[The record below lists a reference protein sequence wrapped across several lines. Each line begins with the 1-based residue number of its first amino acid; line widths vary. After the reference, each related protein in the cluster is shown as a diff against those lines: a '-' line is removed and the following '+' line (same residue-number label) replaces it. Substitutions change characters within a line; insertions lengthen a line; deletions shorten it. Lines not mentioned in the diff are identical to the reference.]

1 MDGVVTSPARS
12 TAKGAVAPLA
22 AVRDVCEAVGRR
34 GSGSEAVGVYDD
46 SDLEHPYFVGGIVS
60 LIFGIW
66 QRCSGGIPRSGF
78 PETDDGATFW
88 CGSPSWGIVLEH
100 VMP

>member
-46 SDLEHPYFVGGIVS
+46 SDLEHPYFVGGIVA
-60 LIFGIW
+60 LIINIR
-66 QRCSGGIPRSGF
+66 QRCSRGIPRSRF
-78 PETDDGATFW
+78 PEMDDGATF
-88 CGSPSWGIVLEH
+88 GVALPLGDIVLEH